1 MILVPEDTFE
11 LVLVEGDEEHDG
23 DLAIM
28 AMMMVMMM
36 AMMMVMMM
44 VMMVAMRSMMETPR
58 DMPSRWRRR
67 PTHWPPCCWVLDK
80 EYKTFKS

>member
-1 MILVPEDTFE
+1 MILVSEDTFE

-23 DLAIM
+23 DLAI
-28 AMMMVMMM
+28 M

-67 PTHWPPCCWVLDK
+67 PTHCPPCCWVLDK
-80 EYKTFKS
+80 EYKTFKSLS